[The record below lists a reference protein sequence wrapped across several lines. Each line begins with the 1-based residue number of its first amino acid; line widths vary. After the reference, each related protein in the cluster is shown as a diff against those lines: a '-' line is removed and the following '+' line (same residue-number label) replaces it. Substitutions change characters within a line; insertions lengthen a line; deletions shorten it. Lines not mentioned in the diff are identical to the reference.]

1 MRLSSG
7 PFSLLPQRSFIAL
20 LLALTC
26 PLSAAIRAEE
36 TGAAPRAAMADAMS
50 RMMEAMGLFN
60 PPAPPGMPSGTPPMG
75 MPAPPSWPPSAT
87 DPGGLMAKGSEMM
100 KDWSAGM
107 SKPADMAAMVPWSKD
122 SRLDGVWE
130 GRNGE
135 LLIVQGNRFRI
146 YPGTSNYVDGFIHLD
161 GERLA
166 LYHSENAHISPFEF
180 AESEGRLALRDRS
193 GNLYLYRRLWW
204 EQPAHPGPSPA
215 PSLAK

>member
-1 MRLSSG
+1 
-7 PFSLLPQRSFIAL
+7 
-20 LLALTC
+20 
-26 PLSAAIRAEE
+26 
-36 TGAAPRAAMADAMS
+36 MADAMS

-60 PPAPPGMPSGTPPMG
+60 SPIPAGMPGSPPLPGMPP
-75 MPAPPSWPPSAT
+75 WPSAGS
-87 DPGGLMAKGSEMM
+87 DPTGFMAKGGEMM
-100 KDWSAGM
+100 KDLSAGV
-107 SKPADMAAMVPWSKD
+107 SKPGEMAAMVPWSKD

-146 YPGTSNYVDGFIHLD
+146 YPGTSKYMDGFIHLS

-166 LYHSENAHISPFEF
+166 LYNSQNANVTPFEF

-204 EQPAHPGPSPA
+204 EQPAPSAPSP
-215 PSLAK
+215 PPKPGK